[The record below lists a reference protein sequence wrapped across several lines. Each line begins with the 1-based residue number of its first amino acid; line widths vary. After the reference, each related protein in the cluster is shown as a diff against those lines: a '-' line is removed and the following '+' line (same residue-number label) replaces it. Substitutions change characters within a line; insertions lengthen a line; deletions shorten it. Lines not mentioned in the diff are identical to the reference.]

1 MKQFKDGIQFKDG
14 THLGLFCAIGFVLSV
29 FGFVLGLKIIAFIYP
44 DFKIFLIA
52 FISMW

>member
-14 THLGLFCAIGFVLSV
+14 MHLGLFIGIGFVLSV
-29 FGFVLGLKIIAFIYP
+29 FGFVLGLKIITFVHP

-52 FISMW
+52 FISLW